1 METTNRTLQQTQTTT
16 DLALNPS
23 KIMQIGMGF
32 LSSKVLLIAVKLGL
46 FTLLAPKP
54 LLRDALMQVF
64 NNSLIQGQTMNT
76 REIKLALEHI
86 NSQEQD

>member
-1 METTNRTLQQTQTTT
+1 M
-16 DLALNPS
+16 
-23 KIMQIGMGF
+23 
-32 LSSKVLLIAVKLGL
+32 V
-46 FTLLAPKP
+46 
-54 LLRDALMQVF
+54 LRDALMQVF